1 MLHRNRP
8 HAPAQMMRGGTLIEV
23 LVSILVLS
31 FGLLAI
37 GGMMAYAI
45 QLPKFAGNR
54 AVASTLATELSERIR
69 ANAPAYAAGNYTAV
83 YTTTFSVTAS
93 NTAVCTYPNC
103 TGQQL
108 AQQDL
113 NDLQRYAQAQLPGG
127 GLEIEAPDVTSGEG
141 RLFVVW
147 VEAASAGSL
156 GGNTDIC
163 PSLSGLPSDSKPR
176 CVMVK
181 FRP

>member
-1 MLHRNRP
+1 MRSVKTPSVPLG
-8 HAPAQMMRGGTLIEV
+8 MRGGTLIEV
-23 LVSILVLS
+23 LVSILILS

-45 QLPKFAGNR
+45 QLPKVAGNR
-54 AVASTLATELSERIR
+54 AVASTLANELSERIR
-69 ANAPAYAAGNYTAV
+69 ANAAQYAAGAYNTTYS
-83 YTTTFSVTAS
+83 TTFSVTAS
-93 NTAVCTYPNC
+93 TTAVCTYPGC
-103 TGQQL
+103 TDQQV

-113 NDLQRYAQAQLPGG
+113 NDLTRHAQIQLPGG
-127 GLEIEAPDVTSGEG
+127 GLEVEAPDSNGEG

-163 PSLSGLPSDSKPR
+163 PTLPALPSDTRPR